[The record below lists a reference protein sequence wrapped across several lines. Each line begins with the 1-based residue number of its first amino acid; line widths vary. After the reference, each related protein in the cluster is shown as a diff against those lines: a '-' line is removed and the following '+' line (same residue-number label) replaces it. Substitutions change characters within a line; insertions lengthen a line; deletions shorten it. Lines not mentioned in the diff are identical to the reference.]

1 MYDVITLNVYTL
13 IKLKRNFIMENLTW
27 AIDPSHSEIQFK
39 VKHLVITTVTGNFKE
54 FSGSLESISDD
65 FDGASIAFEAKT
77 ESISTNSEQRDG
89 HLKSADFFD
98 VEQFPTLS
106 FQSTS
111 FTKKG
116 DEEYGL
122 TGNLTLKGV
131 TLPIDL
137 EVEYN
142 GTATDP
148 WGNVKAGFELKGKLN
163 RKDFGLTWNA
173 PTEAGGVLVSEEVKL
188 IANIQLVKQA

>member
-1 MYDVITLNVYTL
+1 
-13 IKLKRNFIMENLTW
+13 MENSTW

-54 FSGSLESISDD
+54 FSGSLGSSNDD
-65 FDGASIAFEAKT
+65 FAGASIAFEAKT
-77 ESISTNSEQRDG
+77 ASISTNSEQRDE
-89 HLKSADFFD
+89 HLKSPDFFD
-98 VEQFPTLS
+98 AEQFPTLA
-106 FQSTS
+106 FQSTA
-111 FTKKG
+111 FTKNG
-116 DEEYGL
+116 DEEYRL
-122 TGNLTLKGV
+122 IGNLTIKGV
-131 TLPIDL
+131 TLPIEL